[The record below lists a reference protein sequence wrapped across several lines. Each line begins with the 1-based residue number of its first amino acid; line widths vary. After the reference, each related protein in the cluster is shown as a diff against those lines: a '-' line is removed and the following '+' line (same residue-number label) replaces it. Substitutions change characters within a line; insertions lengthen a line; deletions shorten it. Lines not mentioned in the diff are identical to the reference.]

1 MTNPSSH
8 IKIIEQYQSRGES
21 RYEVKGELGG
31 GGMGD
36 VYRVWDRDTNRDL
49 AAKILKFTYPRALH
63 YVKREFR
70 AVASLSH
77 PNLVA
82 LYDLHFEGEDYFYTM
97 EYVDGTDLYVYVN
110 THNRVIND
118 PSILR
123 SPARLDR
130 LRRAIIQLLRGL
142 AFLHHHGRVH
152 RDIKP
157 SNILVDRDGRVRLVD
172 FGIVKELIPGG
183 EGQSLSQVF
192 GTSTYFS
199 PEQSLGSHVGPEADL
214 YSVGVLLYEL
224 LSGRPPFTGSSVDVA
239 LKHRTEEPS
248 PLADSSD
255 LADVCMALL
264 RKEPSNRPTARQA
277 LERLNVNTDFR
288 VQTQEFI
295 GRVGARRTLHEAIEE
310 TRNGTGRIVVV
321 EGDSGLGKTALVE
334 NFGHEARLLGAT
346 IFTGTCVQR
355 DHVPMRGLDTLVE
368 RLAEAY
374 RKETARVLRRLDEG
388 ERAAIINGFGFLG
401 ELLPQEEHGTDDG
414 RSSAASGL
422 HRWLSA
428 LASTRLLVLVIEHLH
443 LADDEVCDVLE
454 NLLSG
459 GEPPPVLV
467 ILTVRSDR
475 TMTGDRLS
483 DLLDFLYTIQQTRRI
498 ALDPF
503 SLPEVRQYL
512 REHMRP
518 TPHWLAEYIL
528 DETEGNPLF
537 VSAMVEALKAD
548 VDSPPPS
555 LKETVRRQLEG
566 LGQDARSLLCALAL
580 NGEPISIATV
590 CDAAGLESD
599 RAYDA
604 LRILS
609 AEDIADLATM
619 GDGRAFVAGAH
630 EPLLALVRT
639 HVDEPKTW
647 HRRLAAAHQ
656 KNKGPAHLIEHH
668 WRQADDVEQ
677 ASVFARQEA
686 ERARAD
692 GIHPRAVEMI
702 RLSLS
707 LAAPDE
713 ERTEL
718 YTNLVDSLARCG
730 RHAEAADAIGEL
742 EAFDPDMAYLL
753 RGRRCHFHLLAGH
766 LAEFERHA
774 IELPR
779 RAHVPLAGALVEFL
793 PDKAAE
799 YVRHGDD
806 VWAHLVQIQLLAQS
820 SRDDDHRQAKKLLQ
834 DCDESVTDEGPEWA
848 GEYALACV
856 HYMRAVGASNA
867 AVDLIQK
874 TLKEIGEHQT
884 TDTLL
889 TSRLQLLLGQ
899 ALLDGGHVSAARREV
914 GHLLR
919 MARKRNLSSIRALA
933 RILQSRATLAGGD
946 TRVADAFIEEAGRH
960 WPAEP
965 PPYLMRGWRS
975 HGRTML

>member
-1 MTNPSSH
+1 
-8 IKIIEQYQSRGES
+8 
-21 RYEVKGELGG
+21 
-31 GGMGD
+31 
-36 VYRVWDRDTNRDL
+36 
-49 AAKILKFTYPRALH
+49 
-63 YVKREFR
+63 
-70 AVASLSH
+70 
-77 PNLVA
+77 
-82 LYDLHFEGEDYFYTM
+82 
-97 EYVDGTDLYVYVN
+97 
-110 THNRVIND
+110 
-118 PSILR
+118 
-123 SPARLDR
+123 
-130 LRRAIIQLLRGL
+130 
-142 AFLHHHGRVH
+142 
-152 RDIKP
+152 
-157 SNILVDRDGRVRLVD
+157 
-172 FGIVKELIPGG
+172 
-183 EGQSLSQVF
+183 
-192 GTSTYFS
+192 
-199 PEQSLGSHVGPEADL
+199 
-214 YSVGVLLYEL
+214 
-224 LSGRPPFTGSSVDVA
+224 
-239 LKHRTEEPS
+239 
-248 PLADSSD
+248 
-255 LADVCMALL
+255 MALL
-264 RKEPSNRPTARQA
+264 RKEPSDRPTARQA

-288 VQTQEFI
+288 VQAQEFI

-443 LADDEVCDVLE
+443 LADDEVCDILE

-483 DLLDFLYTIQQTRRI
+483 DLLDFLYTRQQTRRI

-537 VSAMVEALKAD
+537 VSAMVEALKTD

-566 LGQDARSLLCALAL
+566 LGQDARALLCALAL
-580 NGEPISIATV
+580 NGEPISVATV

-609 AEDIADLATM
+609 AEDIADLETM

-639 HVDEPKTW
+639 HVDEPQTW
-647 HRRLAAAHQ
+647 HRRLAGAHQ
-656 KNKGPAHLIEHH
+656 KNQGPAHLIEYH

-677 ASVFARQEA
+677 ASLFARQEA

-707 LAAPDE
+707 LAAPE
-713 ERTEL
+713 QERTEL

-730 RHAEAADAIGEL
+730 RHAEAADAIGDL

-820 SRDDDHRQAKKLLQ
+820 SRDDDHRRAKKLLQ
-834 DCDESVTDEGPEWA
+834 DCDQSVTDEGPEWA

-874 TLKEIGEHQT
+874 TLEEIGEHRA

-933 RILQSRATLAGGD
+933 SILQSRATLAGGD

-965 PPYLMRGWRS
+965 ASVPHARLAIARAHHALVEGRIDRAEDILSQTRTSAPLNGFLHLRSLSLELVLLETRIFLYRELRRWRDNAENLSQNVDGLLHSLARLRPLPSGWITGVKAVVMANQTKTQTALDSLATRLNGDHGDCALVRSVLLGIRSFIRFRMGRGGRKNWAAALDALRAVGAAIPPELQVVNELWKSQDDGGPLPR
-975 HGRTML
+975 